1 MKNSVKF
8 IILFLLSVLFS
19 NMLNG
24 QIIDYKEES
33 KKAEGAANAQILEAK
48 VLGEDTLLQVV
59 VDEIVIYPERVFK
72 NEKQKIKYTQLM
84 YNVKKV
90 YPYSK
95 IISSIYAEIELEIS
109 KAESKK
115 DVKQYINAKE
125 KELTDKFEG
134 VIREMTYSQGRVL
147 IKLVDRETGST
158 TYEVVKEL
166 KGSVNAFFWQS
177 IALLFDSNL
186 KLEYNPDDEDKM
198 IEEIIA
204 MIENGQI

>member
-1 MKNSVKF
+1 MKTSLNII
-8 IILFLLSVLFS
+8 IILLLSIFFSIKTNCQTVINGDLLLDENGVARAQVLIS
-19 NMLNG
+19 D
-24 QIIDYKEES
+24 I
-33 KKAEGAANAQILEAK
+33 KKQ
-48 VLGEDTLLQVV
+48 DTSVQVF
-59 VDEIVIYPERVFK
+59 VDEIIILPKRIFK
-72 NEKQKIKYTQLM
+72 NEKEKIKYTKLM

-90 YPYSK
+90 YPYAK
-95 IISSIYAEIELEIS
+95 IVNEIYSEIELELS
-109 KAESKK
+109 KTNSKK
-115 DVKQYINAKE
+115 DQKTYIKEKE

-134 VIREMTYSQGRVL
+134 VIREMTYTQGRIL
-147 IKLVDRETGST
+147 IKLVDRETGNT

-177 IALLFDSNL
+177 VALLFDSNL